1 MSTEIT
7 ILLPDDAFSALR
19 TNRERFAS
27 EMLLAACS
35 KWYELGLIS
44 QSKAAEV
51 AGVSR
56 HEFLNGLSRFHV
68 SPFQET
74 FKEIQEIMNGE

>member
-19 TNRERFAS
+19 TSREGFAR
-27 EMLLAACS
+27 EMLLAACA
-35 KWYELGLIS
+35 KWYELGVIS

-56 HEFLNGLSRFHV
+56 QVFLNELSKFNV
-68 SPFQET
+68 SPFQENL
-74 FKEIQEIMNGE
+74 QEIEEILNGE

>member
-7 ILLPDDAFSALR
+7 ILLPDDAFSVLR
-19 TNRERFAS
+19 TSREGFAR
-27 EMLLAACS
+27 EMLLAACA
-35 KWYELGLIS
+35 KWYELGVIS

-56 HEFLNGLSRFHV
+56 QVFLNELSKFNV
-68 SPFQET
+68 SPFQENL
-74 FKEIQEIMNGE
+74 QEIEEILNGE

>member
-7 ILLPDDAFSALR
+7 IILPDDAFSALR
-19 TNRERFAS
+19 TSRERFAS

-51 AGVSR
+51 SGVSR
-56 HEFLNGLSRFHV
+56 HDFLTGLSKFNV
-68 SPFQET
+68 SPFQEN
-74 FKEIQEIMNGE
+74 FKEIQEMLNGE

>member
-7 ILLPDDAFSALR
+7 ILLPDDAFSVLR
-19 TNRERFAS
+19 TSREGFAR
-27 EMLLAACS
+27 EMLLAACA
-35 KWYELGLIS
+35 KWYEVGVIS

-56 HEFLNGLSRFHV
+56 QVFLNELSKFNV
-68 SPFQET
+68 SPFQENL
-74 FKEIQEIMNGE
+74 QEIEEILNGE